1 MADAAWG
8 TRPMVDL
15 EAYFA
20 RIGFAGAAEPTLA
33 ALATLQRLHPAAIPF
48 ETIDVWLGRTIDL
61 SPAAVDAKLIAG
73 RRGGYCFEHN
83 LIFWEV
89 LRAIGFS
96 ATGLAARVLWNQPPD
111 AMTARGHM
119 LLRVEIDGEDWVA
132 DVGFGGVTM
141 TAPMLLQP
149 GVEQATPHEK
159 FRLTEI
165 GGYFHMEVDID
176 DAWRTLYRFDLQE
189 HFPID
194 YAVTSYYLST
204 NPASHFTSNVIAARA
219 LPHGRLALFGNRLTR
234 RGNDG
239 TSERI
244 EIADENQLAATLQS
258 DFGIIPPDL
267 DAFLSKARKTV
278 FEVKS

>member
-1 MADAAWG
+1 MSGIDLDAYFG
-8 TRPMVDL
+8 RIGYGGPVRPMLDVLRALHLLHPQAIAFESLDPYL
-15 EAYFA
+15 G
-20 RIGFAGAAEPTLA
+20 RPVSLDVA
-33 ALATLQRLHPAAIPF
+33 ALQC
-48 ETIDVWLGRTIDL
+48 
-61 SPAAVDAKLIAG
+61 KLIAG

-89 LRAIGFS
+89 LRTIGFS

-119 LLRVEIDGEDWVA
+119 LLRVEVDGETWVA

-141 TAPMLLQP
+141 TAPILLQP
-149 GVEQATPHEK
+149 GVEQATPHEQ
-159 FRLTEI
+159 FRLMEI

>member
-1 MADAAWG
+1 MSGIDLDAYFG
-8 TRPMVDL
+8 RIGYGGPVRPMLDVLRALHLLHPQAIAFESLDPYL
-15 EAYFA
+15 G
-20 RIGFAGAAEPTLA
+20 RPVSLDVA
-33 ALATLQRLHPAAIPF
+33 ALQC
-48 ETIDVWLGRTIDL
+48 
-61 SPAAVDAKLIAG
+61 KLIAG

-119 LLRVEIDGEDWVA
+119 LLRVEIDGETWVA

-141 TAPMLLQP
+141 TAPILLQP

-159 FRLTEI
+159 FRLMEI

-219 LPHGRLALFGNRLTR
+219 LPHGRLALLGNQLTR